1 MKNAPTTNSNESA
14 PDKRNYTPGILPKKT
29 NTVTSGVL
37 AYLLE
42 NQSPTGMEAVFKM
55 STTRLAAVIHYL
67 GKKYAWNIER
77 DDKAAGTNDGRIS
90 WITVYWLPQGTIS
103 SAFAQGARDWIDVV
117 KASRAKQ
124 RKFSDKCKQL
134 ANKINTC
141 RQRVSDPRQTSFWE
155 EK

>member
-1 MKNAPTTNSNESA
+1 MKNAPTTKSNESA

-67 GKKYAWNIER
+67 GKKYAWSIER
-77 DDKAAGTNDGRIS
+77 DDKATGTNDGRIS
-90 WITVYWLPQGTIS
+90 WITVYWLPQLTIS
-103 SAFAQGARDWIDVV
+103 TAFAQGARVWIERV
-117 KASRAKQ
+117 KTSRAKQ
-124 RKFSDKCKQL
+124 RKTSGKCKRL
-134 ANKINTC
+134 ANSLNAS
-141 RQRVSDPRQTSFWE
+141 RHRVNDPRQGSFWE